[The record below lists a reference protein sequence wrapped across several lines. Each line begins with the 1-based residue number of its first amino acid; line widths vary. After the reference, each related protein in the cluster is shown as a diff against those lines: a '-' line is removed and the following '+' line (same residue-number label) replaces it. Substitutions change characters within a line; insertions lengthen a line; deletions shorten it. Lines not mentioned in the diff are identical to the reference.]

1 MQRWQR
7 VFKHAPLAILL
18 CLGKRDKGQSRRS
31 NCPQSS
37 ASPSDAGARPVS
49 RASRQASSLGSPLRR
64 GPHCN
69 ASPGPGHL
77 NLSSLRPSNLPVLR
91 TLQRS
96 ALQGATASSRQEGSK
111 ALARACRDCRS
122 VSCDGVLFPLP
133 PFPLKMFK
141 GAKACFSRLC

>member
-1 MQRWQR
+1 MLRSQSCSVSASEIKVRAEDQTAPSPQPHHLMQGR
-7 VFKHAPLAILL
+7 A
-18 CLGKRDKGQSRRS
+18 QSRGR
-31 NCPQSS
+31 
-37 ASPSDAGARPVS
+37 AARPLPW
-49 RASRQASSLGSPLRR
+49 APLRR

-77 NLSSLRPSNLPVLR
+77 NLSNLKPSNLPVLR